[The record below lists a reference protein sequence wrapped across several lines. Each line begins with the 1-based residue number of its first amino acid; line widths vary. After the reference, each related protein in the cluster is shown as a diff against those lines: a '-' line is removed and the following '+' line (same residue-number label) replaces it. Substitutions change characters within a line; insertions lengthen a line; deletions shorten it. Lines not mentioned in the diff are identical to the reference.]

1 MKRHFF
7 RRHQGRGSYD
17 LFSSYNHFLPGFRG
31 MLILLLL
38 FAAGALIGNLVTLG
52 IGLIFGQDFTQEY
65 GMLFSYPVM
74 FLPPILYASV
84 QSRLNEYS
92 SEGIALDMGGFG
104 WKVWMTLIFT
114 GIFSTIAAAFVVE
127 PLASL
132 LPQMPQWLEDTMEA
146 MLENT
151 PVWATLIS
159 VSIFAPLFE
168 EWLCRGLVL
177 RGLLHSSLSPFSAIA
192 VSAAF
197 FAILHMNPWQ
207 AVPAFC
213 LGLLFG
219 YVYYR
224 TGSLKLTMLM
234 HCTNNT
240 IAVILSRVPQF
251 EKAETF
257 MDILSPWAYWSVFAA
272 CILILCCSL
281 IIFRNS
287 TDQVTPSC

>member
-1 MKRHFF
+1 
-7 RRHQGRGSYD
+7 
-17 LFSSYNHFLPGFRG
+17 
-31 MLILLLL
+31 
-38 FAAGALIGNLVTLG
+38 
-52 IGLIFGQDFTQEY
+52 
-65 GMLFSYPVM
+65 
-74 FLPPILYASV
+74 
-84 QSRLNEYS
+84 
-92 SEGIALDMGGFG
+92 
-104 WKVWMTLIFT
+104 
-114 GIFSTIAAAFVVE
+114 
-127 PLASL
+127 
-132 LPQMPQWLEDTMEA
+132 
-146 MLENT
+146 
-151 PVWATLIS
+151 
-159 VSIFAPLFE
+159 
-168 EWLCRGLVL
+168 
-177 RGLLHSSLSPFSAIA
+177 
-192 VSAAF
+192 
-197 FAILHMNPWQ
+197 MNPWQ

-251 EKAETF
+251 ENAETF